1 MDWWLQI
8 QLTVLRNFIS
18 RVQPMYGVSL
28 TSSSPPR
35 HSAVK
40 VDAVH
45 DSHEIRFSRFNLN
58 HNKLNPADFSRNFA
72 ELFARNLSRSS
83 ERRQLL

>member
-1 MDWWLQI
+1 
-8 QLTVLRNFIS
+8 
-18 RVQPMYGVSL
+18 MYGVSL

-45 DSHEIRFSRFNLN
+45 DRHEIRFSRFNLN
-58 HNKLNPADFSRNFA
+58 HNKLDPVDFSRNFA
-72 ELFARNLSRSS
+72 EFLARNLSF
-83 ERRQLL
+83 QLKKAADVTSYISLF

>member
-1 MDWWLQI
+1 
-8 QLTVLRNFIS
+8 
-18 RVQPMYGVSL
+18 MYGVSL

-45 DSHEIRFSRFNLN
+45 DSHKIRFSRFNLN
-58 HNKLNPADFSRNFA
+58 HNKLDPVDLSRNFA
-72 ELFARNLSRSS
+72 ELLAQNLSLSS